1 MSKESEKKDNGKS
14 ISARLGINAKIDKAA
29 FKDLSSNDGSE
40 DPGSE
45 LDKVF
50 SNNKKKI
57 DMVTGTPQTSGTP
70 PKGEELDAFTN
81 NASKKAGEKHPK
93 SQADSIMNPGLN
105 SENDI

>member
-14 ISARLGINAKIDKAA
+14 ISARLGIDAKIDKAA
-29 FKDLSSNDGSE
+29 FKDLTSNDGSE

-45 LDKVF
+45 LDTVF
-50 SNNKKKI
+50 SNNGKKI
-57 DMVTGTPQTSGTP
+57 NKVTGTPQTSGAP
-70 PKGEELDAFTN
+70 PKGEELDAFSN
-81 NASKKAGEKHPK
+81 NASKKVGKKHPQ

>member
-14 ISARLGINAKIDKAA
+14 ISARLGIDAKIDKAA
-29 FKDLSSNDGSE
+29 FKDLTSNDGSE

-45 LDKVF
+45 LDAVF
-50 SNNKKKI
+50 SNNRKKI
-57 DMVTGTPQTSGTP
+57 DKVTGTPQTSGTP

-81 NASKKAGEKHPK
+81 NASKKVGKKHPK